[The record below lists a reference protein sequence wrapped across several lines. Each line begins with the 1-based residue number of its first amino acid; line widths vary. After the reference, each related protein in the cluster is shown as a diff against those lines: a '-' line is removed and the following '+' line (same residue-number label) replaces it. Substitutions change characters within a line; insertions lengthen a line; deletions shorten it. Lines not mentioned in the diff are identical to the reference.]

1 MVNLKIMND
10 SLKNI
15 QSHKIPPLGG
25 GGASIS
31 EKILSHKAGYQVK
44 AGDLCIV
51 PVDGCMATDTTAP
64 LAIKAFKE
72 MGGEK
77 LFDAHKFH
85 LIIDHAAPAPN
96 ERIANLHNLMRQFAK
111 EYGCSLYD
119 IGSGICHQVMVDNNK
134 VKPGDIFMGADS
146 HTPTY
151 GALNAF
157 ACGVGSTDLAAVMLT
172 GKIWLKVPTSIR
184 VNINGTI
191 QNGVSAKDIVLE
203 VVKQLTISGATYQ
216 AVEYHGEVVE
226 KMTLSQR
233 MVLCNM
239 VAEMGAKTGLCTP
252 KGLSKNDFADGSV
265 FYDADEHALY
275 SKILNIDAS
284 IINSKIAIPNSPDNV
299 VDTATCKGIKIN
311 YAFIGT
317 CTNGRLDDLQ
327 EAAKVLK
334 GKKIAAGVRMVVAPA
349 SRLTLIEALKD
360 GTIQTLIEAGATI
373 INSGCGPC
381 VGSHEGVP
389 GDDEV
394 VISTANRNFK
404 GRMGNPNAKIYLA
417 SPHTVAL
424 SALYGEITND

>member
-1 MVNLKIMND
+1 MIMPQT
-10 SLKNI
+10 I
-15 QSHKIPPLGG
+15 
-25 GGASIS
+25 A
-31 EKILSHKAGYQVK
+31 EKIISNHAGKKVY
-44 AGDLCIV
+44 AGELCIV

-72 MGGEK
+72 MGGTELADK
-77 LFDAHKFH
+77 NKFH

-96 ERIANLHNLMRQFAK
+96 ERIANLHNLMRSFAH

-119 IGSGICHQVMVDNNK
+119 IGSGICHQVMVDNHK

-172 GKIWLKVPTSIR
+172 GKIWLKVPQTIR
-184 VNINGTI
+184 VVLHGKKL
-191 QNGVSAKDIVLE
+191 QPGVSGKDLVLE

-216 AVEYHGEVVE
+216 AVEYHGEAAAQLS
-226 KMTLSQR
+226 LSQR

-239 VAEMGAKTGLCTP
+239 VAEMGAKTGIVSP
-252 KGLSKNDFADGSV
+252 KGLQLPYDFEPIEADD
-265 FYDADEHALY
+265 DANY
-275 SKILNIDAS
+275 SRVIEIDAAA
-284 IINSKIAIPNSPDNV
+284 IQPKIAIPNSPDDVHNV
-299 VDTATCKGIKIN
+299 EDYVGTKIS

-327 EAAKVLK
+327 TAAAILK
-334 GKKIAAGVRMVVAPA
+334 GKHIAPGVRMVIAPA
-349 SRLTLIEALKD
+349 SKQVLIDALKD

-389 GDDEV
+389 GDGEV
-394 VISTANRNFK
+394 VISAANRNFK
-404 GRMGNPNAKIYLA
+404 GRMGNPNASIYLA
-417 SPHTVAL
+417 NPATVAI
-424 SALYGEITND
+424 SALHGFINTPKSQIL